1 MHEEKAHA
9 EPINDVDDA
18 LLERL
23 ESRADPARRKLVRK
37 FANATLRRRPHAQ
50 STAADLDAVADRL
63 MEAFEFFDARRLGQ
77 IAIRVA
83 NHAMPISGHPE
94 PCTVVEVATEDRP
107 FLLSTATEEL
117 RRLGH
122 EVVHV
127 LHPVIGVVR
136 DDDGR
141 LVDVVPARGA
151 TKREALLHLELDTP
165 IPHEEHDELRRCV
178 RAVLEDVIV
187 VIRDESHM
195 REKVERFAVE
205 LRARATTGEPN
216 EEALEAAALLEWL
229 LDDNF
234 LPLGWREYEI
244 VEDDDGP
251 QARGA
256 AVN

>member
-63 MEAFEFFDARRLGQ
+63 VEAFEFFDARRLGE

-83 NHAMPISGHPE
+83 NHAMPTSGHPE
-94 PCTVVEVATEDRP
+94 PCTVVEVAIEDRP